1 MNRRK
6 KQKKIQFFIWNIKT
20 NELLVYNISKSQYQI
35 IQEKNKDLNKTQKE
49 KIEKKKKTFKIDW
62 LLVIFL
68 GVELLKVKYV
78 FGVVIIFV
86 I

>member
-1 MNRRK
+1 
-6 KQKKIQFFIWNIKT
+6 
-20 NELLVYNISKSQYQI
+20 VYNISKSQYQI

>member
-49 KIEKKKKTFKIDW
+49 KIEKRKKTFKINW

>member
-1 MNRRK
+1 M
-6 KQKKIQFFIWNIKT
+6 
-20 NELLVYNISKSQYQI
+20 YNISKSQYQI

>member
-1 MNRRK
+1 
-6 KQKKIQFFIWNIKT
+6 
-20 NELLVYNISKSQYQI
+20 VYNVSKSQYQI

-49 KIEKKKKTFKIDW
+49 KIEKRKKTFKIDW

-78 FGVVIIFV
+78 FGVVVIFV

>member
-1 MNRRK
+1 LNRRK

>member
-1 MNRRK
+1 M
-6 KQKKIQFFIWNIKT
+6 
-20 NELLVYNISKSQYQI
+20 YNISKSQYQI

-49 KIEKKKKTFKIDW
+49 KIEKRKKTFKINW

>member
-1 MNRRK
+1 
-6 KQKKIQFFIWNIKT
+6 
-20 NELLVYNISKSQYQI
+20 VYNISKSQYQI

-49 KIEKKKKTFKIDW
+49 KIEKRKKTFKINW